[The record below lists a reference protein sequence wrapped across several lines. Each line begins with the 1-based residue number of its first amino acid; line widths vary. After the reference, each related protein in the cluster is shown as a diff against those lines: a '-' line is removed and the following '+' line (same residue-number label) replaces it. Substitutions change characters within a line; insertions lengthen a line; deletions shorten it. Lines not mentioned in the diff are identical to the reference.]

1 MVWFEVCFWL
11 WGLCDNMTHL
21 PGLYTSVRSLLGV
34 KLLAMELSVQGC
46 DSRLRM
52 GVGVSAPPLAGG
64 SGPREPEGQS
74 GLDFGLQTGW
84 ALGSVPN
91 LSYLGRGQ
99 ESHLTGIWILDFNP
113 GSKKKGQATFLWP
126 RQGELF
132 CPASFCSD
140 PLRCLMG
147 SGG

>member
-11 WGLCDNMTHL
+11 WGLCDNTTHL

-99 ESHLTGIWILDFNP
+99 KSHLTGKWILDFNP
-113 GSKKKGQATFLWP
+113 GSK
-126 RQGELF
+126 
-132 CPASFCSD
+132 
-140 PLRCLMG
+140 
-147 SGG
+147 